1 MNTGIKPITI
11 LMAEDDAEDVMLV
24 RDAMAE
30 ARLAN
35 DLRCVADGAELMD
48 YLQRRGKYADPRT
61 SPRPGVI
68 LMDLNMPKKDGREAL
83 REIKADPV
91 LRAIPVIVLTT
102 SQAEEDII
110 RSYCTGANSYITKPV
125 TFEKLVEIVKF
136 IGRYWF
142 EIVALPS
149 EGESNHHDPT

>member
-1 MNTGIKPITI
+1 MNTGIKPIAI
-11 LMAEDDAEDVMLV
+11 LMAEDDPEDVMLV

-35 DLRCVADGAELMD
+35 DLRCVSDGEELMD
-48 YLQRRGKYADPRT
+48 YLKRRGRYADPLT

-83 REIKADPV
+83 QEIKADPA

-102 SQAEEDII
+102 SRAEEDIV
-110 RSYCTGANSYITKPV
+110 RSYGLGANSYIAKPV
-125 TFEKLVEIVKF
+125 TFEKLVEIVKC

-149 EGESNHHDPT
+149 EGELNHHDPT

>member
-1 MNTGIKPITI
+1 MKADAKPIAI
-11 LMAEDDAEDVMLV
+11 LMAEDDPEDVMLV

-35 DLRCVADGAELMD
+35 DLRCVSDGEELMD
-48 YLQRRGKYADPRT
+48 YLKRRGKYADPQT

-68 LMDLNMPKKDGREAL
+68 LMDLNMPKKDGRQAL
-83 REIKADPV
+83 REIKADAT
-91 LRAIPVIVLTT
+91 LRAIPVIILTT
-102 SQAEEDII
+102 SHAEEDII
-110 RSYCTGANSYITKPV
+110 RSYGTGANSYITKPV
-125 TFEKLVEIVKF
+125 TFEKLVEIVKM

-149 EGESNHHDPT
+149 EGELNDHGHA